1 MDRYTVSPLTP
12 LHLAFAKDGSHA
24 RTVVEDGKILGIVL
38 MRDILGHAAAGR
50 DIRKMAVEDAMIKDV
65 ISIEQSHNNLQMAKL
80 FTQHKMKSL
89 VIRDTHGKFLCHK
102 NAPEIIQSL
111 PHSLLGY
118 FQKLQTI
125 MCHHPRHIDIQ
136 ANMVDACDQ
145 WLLNRI
151 SCLVVCEHEKVV
163 GMLSESDVMRWLLE
177 GSPESNVAD
186 YASSP
191 AITLSPEHT
200 VQQAWQTMN
209 EKQVMKLIIT
219 DNKHALLGLVTA
231 TDMIVALCQSLLD
244 TFSCYQCPD
253 DVDML
258 LEWHKGGMIMAV
270 NEKVLQCFGM
280 QADEMVGLHWQD
292 GCSGKHQE
300 ALLQLKCGEEQDILW
315 DLGGAALPFVAT
327 RDSEQPIMWWRL
339 KLS

>member
-191 AITLSPEHT
+191 AITLSPEDT

-209 EKQVMKLIIT
+209 DKQVMKLVIT
-219 DNKHALLGLVTA
+219 DDKDAPLGLITV